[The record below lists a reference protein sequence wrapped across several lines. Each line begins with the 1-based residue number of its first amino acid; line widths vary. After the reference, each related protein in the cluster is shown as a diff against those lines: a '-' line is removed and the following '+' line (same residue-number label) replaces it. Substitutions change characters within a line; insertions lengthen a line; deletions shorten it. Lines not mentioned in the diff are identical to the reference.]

1 MALARPAPTTMSDSP
16 DAKDVLLTLLREN
29 SDQARHHEQQRALT
43 TAVVAVGGA
52 LVVGGVLAA
61 GGTANLGGFE
71 LLVAGFFLGALG
83 SYGFL
88 ASLHHHERSRLHVQ
102 RVHVVR
108 HDISQRSPVSIL
120 DLYARAT
127 AEHVKRFA
135 WLSNKTARAHWIW
148 QGLNA
153 VVVVTG
159 LALATA
165 GFLR

>member
-1 MALARPAPTTMSDSP
+1 MSDSP
-16 DAKDVLLTLLREN
+16 DGKDILLTLLREN
-29 SDQARHHEQQRALT
+29 SDQARHHEQQRAWT
-43 TAVVAVGGA
+43 TAVVALGGT

-61 GGTANLGGFE
+61 GGTAHLGGFD
-71 LLVAGFFLGALG
+71 LVVAGFLLGALG
-83 SYGFL
+83 GYGFL

-108 HDISQRSPVSIL
+108 HDISQRSPVLIL

-135 WLSNKTARAHWIW
+135 WLSNKTARVHWVW
-148 QGLNA
+148 QGFNA
-153 VVVVTG
+153 VVAAAG

-165 GFLR
+165 GLLR